1 MDERKDA
8 RKASREDVARVA
20 GVAPSTVSLVL
31 NGWADRVRIPAST
44 CARVEAA
51 ARELHYLPNAA
62 ARSLRR
68 GQSRAI
74 GLLLG
79 AAPADF
85 HAPVFED
92 LAIAAVGRAYELERF
107 VLLLPSF
114 AGHDDA
120 LLASVRD
127 ADVAGVICNAAQPS
141 RGVGEALARTRLP
154 VVWIEREPEAAAA
167 PAPPAVRMD
176 HAEAFRQLTR
186 YLNDQGRSVLGVIAG
201 PSGPTFPSGSR
212 YRVLLEGFRGRTF
225 PAFAASWSS
234 DAGYLAGSELLR
246 RQPAVDA
253 IFAANDMLAAGVL
266 RACRESGVRV
276 PEDVAVI
283 GYGDF
288 VFSRDLEPPLT
299 TIRWPLREIARRAVE
314 KLVGQLVDPVAEVG
328 EIEVVDASLVRRRS
342 A

>member
-1 MDERKDA
+1 MEERNA
-8 RKASREDVARVA
+8 RKASREDVARLA

-31 NGWADRVRIPAST
+31 NGRASQVRIPAGT

-51 ARELHYLPNAA
+51 ARKLHYLPNAA

-79 AAPADF
+79 AAPVDF

-92 LAIAAVGRAYELERF
+92 LAIAAVGRAHELERF
-107 VLLLPSF
+107 VLLLPSI

-127 ADVAGVICNAAQPS
+127 ADVAGVICNAAGPS
-141 RGVGEALARTRLP
+141 RDVGQILARTGMP
-154 VVWIEREPEAAAA
+154 VVWIEREPESAAA

-176 HAEAFRQLTR
+176 HAEAFHELSRH
-186 YLNDQGRSVLGVIAG
+186 LNDQGRSVLGVIAG

-212 YRVLLEGFRGRTF
+212 YRVLLEGFLGRTF
-225 PAFAASWSS
+225 PAFAAGWSS
-234 DAGYLAGSELLR
+234 EAGHLAATELLGR
-246 RQPAVDA
+246 RPGVDA
-253 IFAANDMLAAGVL
+253 IFAANDLLAAGVL

-299 TIRWPLREIARRAVE
+299 TIRWPLREIAQRAVD
-314 KLVGQLVDPVAEVG
+314 KLVSQLVDPGAEAG